1 MSDTGQAGH
10 MNVFEEN
17 MSIFKFTEALETKS
31 ISSLTTWEIILGTH
45 PKMSGKFL
53 HS

>member
-45 PKMSGKFL
+45 SKMSGKFV